1 VEHGSL
7 SGLVGLVTEVRNQFR
22 LIISVDLL
30 MRSVSV
36 EIDRTWVKPIAAVRP
51 GQLHATSA
59 KTLLGSQIALKM
71 GA

>member
-1 VEHGSL
+1 MTVGQLVQIGHGSMK
-7 SGLVGLVTEVRNQFR
+7 GLIGLVTEVRNQFR

-36 EIDRTWVKPIAAVRP
+36 DVDRSWVRP
-51 GQLHATSA
+51 IGNARPER
-59 KTLLGSQIALKM
+59 SQALALKL